1 MQTKATIEAS
11 KAWRKAEDTVLDAF
25 FACDGCFTIT
35 GNEEDR
41 IPTATAFLDYQRY
54 TQNTGRK
61 PLGRNH
67 FYDRIKTSPDLK
79 AAGVKIIMDRKG
91 QNFIVGARDGRAQLR
106 EKVDHLSLVVLEAS

>member
-11 KAWRKAEDTVLDAF
+11 KAWRKAEDTVLDVF
-25 FACDGCFTIT
+25 FGFDGCFTIT
-35 GNEEDR
+35 GNMEDR
-41 IPTATAFLDYQRY
+41 IPAATAFLDYQQY
-54 TQNTGRK
+54 TQQLGRK

-79 AAGVKIIMDRKG
+79 AAGVIFIVDRKG

-106 EKVDHLSLVVLEAS
+106 EQLAQLSLVELEAS